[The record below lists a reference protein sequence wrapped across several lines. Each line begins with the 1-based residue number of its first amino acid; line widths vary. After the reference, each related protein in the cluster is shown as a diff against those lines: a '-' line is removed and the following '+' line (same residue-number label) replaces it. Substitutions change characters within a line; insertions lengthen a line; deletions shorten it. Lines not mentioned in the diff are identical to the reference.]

1 MESYSSEDDALDM
14 IEDMSGVSTSGP
26 GDEVSQYY
34 LVDPID
40 EFHQD
45 ATDDA
50 EIQIELDSSSATD
63 VKIYRANAGSD
74 WRFRELDTRT
84 SDGMAMAST
93 REGGMFV
100 AAAPAVTL
108 YISIATV
115 VFVLIIVTIAIVGV
129 VIYFRVRRE
138 KWRAVKSGVS
148 KGMKNFH
155 RSFTDKV

>member
-1 MESYSSEDDALDM
+1 MESYPTENEALDM
-14 IEDMSGVSTSGP
+14 IEDMTGVSTSGP

-45 ATDDA
+45 ASDSA
-50 EIQIELDSSSATD
+50 EIQIELDSSSATN
-63 VKIYRANAGSD
+63 VKIYRANAGTD

-84 SDGMAMAST
+84 SNGMAMAST

-100 AAAPAVTL
+100 AASPAVAL

-115 VFVLIIVTIAIVGV
+115 VFFLVIVTIAIVGV

-138 KWRAVKSGVS
+138 KWHAVKN
-148 KGMKNFH
+148 GMKNFK